1 MKFTNE
7 NERAREGVAGDKII
21 VALCLCALVYI
32 SLHVTAWGFLR
43 GFSFVAQ

>member
-1 MKFTNE
+1 MKSTN
-7 NERAREGVAGDKII
+7 NERADEGRAGDKII

-32 SLHVTAWGFLR
+32 SVHVTAWGFLR